1 MEVATN
7 KSNSYNTT
15 LHIELHSPTGR
26 QLKLVWTHSGE
37 QPRLQQIQD
46 GSDVLLNIEYS
57 DTLVKITGAPGTAEA
72 IKSPAGLEEDI
83 VYNKKGHQ
91 LPRGAPQDHVSYV
104 SLHTQLPR
112 NSQSAITTKYS
123 FSNQN
128 LLGFGSGFDRKDGED
143 NLYRA
148 REDYR
153 CSSTVQVNGGA
164 TIKYT

>member
-72 IKSPAGLEEDI
+72 STLALAR
-83 VYNKKGHQ
+83 
-91 LPRGAPQDHVSYV
+91 RGAD
-104 SLHTQLPR
+104 
-112 NSQSAITTKYS
+112 
-123 FSNQN
+123 
-128 LLGFGSGFDRKDGED
+128 
-143 NLYRA
+143 
-148 REDYR
+148 
-153 CSSTVQVNGGA
+153 
-164 TIKYT
+164 